1 MAKRNRDAFMKS
13 RSEYPPVSIGQIQL
27 KQVISALR
35 PETPEEEKLIHAFKN
50 LIANG
55 ILQAIRDLADGVAN
69 KITMLCLG
77 STQEYR
83 IPILAAMRQGMVDF
97 TEIEV
102 VYDINRVIDHAEVAC
117 DIFEKLKFL
126 DKFQLQ
132 NMLSYLRPAIDKLD
146 FLTSPQYEARL
157 AAYIR
162 GEFRP

>member
-1 MAKRNRDAFMKS
+1 M
-13 RSEYPPVSIGQIQL
+13 
-27 KQVISALR
+27 KQVIFALR
-35 PETPEEEKLIHAFKN
+35 PETPEEDKLIHAFKN

-55 ILQAIRDLADGVAN
+55 YLQAIRDLADGVA
-69 KITMLCLG
+69 KKVTMLSPA
-77 STQEYR
+77 STQEHR

-97 TEIEV
+97 AALEV
-102 VYDINRVIDHAEVAC
+102 VHDINRVIDHAEVAC

-132 NMLSYLRPAIDKLD
+132 NMLAYLRPAIDKLD